1 MSERYDL
8 PGGVGKSRAWVR
20 TLLVW
25 GLPLAAWAAVI
36 IGWFLFAGGDP
47 STPDAPPPAPAVG
60 PEVTRPAGEGL
71 EEEETKEEAPK
82 QETTVTADYDFRG
95 AKTNLGLTN
104 ESLCKTGILVDPATR
119 KVLWAKNADKS
130 VPIASMSKMMTML
143 LAEEALAAG
152 RVSLDTP
159 IKVTDAAY
167 EIGGSQVWL
176 DPKETF
182 PLGEL
187 LKTVAIKSAND
198 SAYLVG
204 EYLGGGDINVF
215 IKAMNTRALALGM
228 KKTPFYDPHGLGDN
242 KGNHNLSSAHDLVI
256 LAEHLIRY
264 PEVLRLASTRM
275 DSFRDG
281 KMQLRNS
288 NNLVFN
294 RVPGVDGLKTGFTDE
309 SGFCVTITCLRGGRR
324 LIGCVTGFKTSKQ
337 RDAFCKALLDWGYAQ

>member
-8 PGGVGKSRAWVR
+8 PGGVGNSRAWVR

-36 IGWFLFAGGDP
+36 IGWFLFADGDP
-47 STPDAPPPAPAVG
+47 STPEATPPPPPAVG
-60 PEVTRPAGEGL
+60 PEVSHQA
-71 EEEETKEEAPK
+71 EEILQ
-82 QETTVTADYDFRG
+82 QESGPEVPSTVDYDFRG
-95 AKTNLGLTN
+95 AKSSLGLPN
-104 ESLCKTGILVDPATR
+104 EALCKTGILVDPVTR

-152 RVSLDTP
+152 RVSLTTP
-159 IKVTDAAY
+159 IKVTNAAY

-204 EYLGGGDINVF
+204 EYLGGGDISVF
-215 IKAMNTRALALGM
+215 IKAMNDRAQDLGM
-228 KKTPFYDPHGLGDN
+228 KNTRFYDAHGLGDN
-242 KGNHNLSSAHDLVI
+242 KGNHNLSSAHDLVL

-264 PEVLRLASTRM
+264 PDVLRLSSTRM

-309 SGFCVTITCLRGGRR
+309 SGFCVTITCERGGRR

>member
-8 PGGVGKSRAWVR
+8 PGDVGKSRAWVR

-36 IGWFLFAGGDP
+36 IGWFLFADGDP
-47 STPDAPPPAPAVG
+47 STPEATPPPPPAVG
-60 PEVTRPAGEGL
+60 PEVSHQA
-71 EEEETKEEAPK
+71 EEVLQ
-82 QETTVTADYDFRG
+82 QESGPEVPSTVDYDFRG
-95 AKTNLGLTN
+95 AKSSLGLPN
-104 ESLCKTGILVDPATR
+104 EALCKTGILVDPVTR

-152 RVSLDTP
+152 RVSLTTP
-159 IKVTDAAY
+159 IKVTNAAY

-204 EYLGGGDINVF
+204 EYLGGGDISVF
-215 IKAMNTRALALGM
+215 IKAMNDRAQDLGM
-228 KKTPFYDPHGLGDN
+228 KNTRFYDAHGLGDN
-242 KGNHNLSSAHDLVI
+242 KGNHNLSSAHDLVL

-264 PEVLRLASTRM
+264 PDVLRLSSTRM

>member
-8 PGGVGKSRAWVR
+8 PDGVDSSRAWVR

-47 STPDAPPPAPAVG
+47 STPDPAPPEPPPAPAVG
-60 PEVTRPAGEGL
+60 PEVAEQAQAVQ
-71 EEEETKEEAPK
+71 EEEAPE
-82 QETTVTADYDFRG
+82 QPPATQDYDFRG
-95 AKTNLGLTN
+95 AVADAGLPN
-104 ESLCKTGILVDPATR
+104 EALCKTGILVDPVTR
-119 KVLWAKNADKS
+119 KVLWAKNADRA

-143 LAEEALAAG
+143 LTEEAIAAG

-159 IKVTDAAY
+159 IKVTNAAY

-176 DPKETF
+176 DPRETF

-187 LKTVAIKSAND
+187 VKTIAIKSAND
-198 SAYLVG
+198 SAYLVA
-204 EYLGGGDINVF
+204 EYLGGGDVAVF
-215 IKAMNTRALALGM
+215 VKAMNDRAQALGM
-228 KKTPFYDPHGLGDN
+228 KNTRFYDAHGLGDG
-242 KGNHNLSSAHDLVI
+242 KGHHNLSSAHDLVL
-256 LAEHLIRY
+256 LAERLIQY
-264 PEVLRLASTRM
+264 PDVMRLASTRM
-275 DSFRDG
+275 DAFRDG

-294 RVPGVDGLKTGFTDE
+294 RVAGVDGLKTGFTDE
-309 SGFCVTITCLRGGRR
+309 SGFCVTVTCLRGGRR

-337 RDAFCKALLDWGYAQ
+337 RDAFCKALLDWGYAR

>member
-8 PGGVGKSRAWVR
+8 PGDVGKSRAWVR

-36 IGWFLFAGGDP
+36 IGWLLFADGDS
-47 STPDAPPPAPAVG
+47 STPDPSPPAPAVG
-60 PEVTRPAGEGL
+60 QEVSRQADEAL
-71 EEEETKEEAPK
+71 EEESGQQASRPTE
-82 QETTVTADYDFRG
+82 YDFRG
-95 AKTNLGLTN
+95 AKSALGLPN
-104 ESLCKTGILVDPATR
+104 EELCKTGILVDPTTR
-119 KVLWAKNADKS
+119 KVLWAKNADRA

-143 LAEEALAAG
+143 LAEEALATG
-152 RVSLDTP
+152 RVSLETP

-167 EIGGSQVWL
+167 KIGGSQVWL

-204 EYLGGGDINVF
+204 EYLGGGDISVF
-215 IKAMNTRALALGM
+215 IKAMNDRAQTLGM
-228 KKTPFYDPHGLGDN
+228 KNTRFYDAHGLGDD
-242 KGNHNLSSAHDLVI
+242 KGNHNLSSAHDLVL

-264 PEVLRLASTRM
+264 PDVLRLASTRM
-275 DSFRDG
+275 DSFRNG

-309 SGFCVTITCLRGGRR
+309 SGFCVTITCERGGRR